1 MAEEIDNEDEY
12 FATPKNISF
21 KDIEKIYLDL
31 KVLANLKVNC
41 KLKVK
46 KKSLQLDSYSL
57 IQAIYRYYHN
67 ENRDKTIEY
76 IEKIVQNISLILP
89 YLLEEKH
96 RGDKANFI
104 MIFPQVI
111 IGLDNLKKTYN
122 GDENV
127 KIKIDYFQ
135 ECIRNYIRQLT

>member
-1 MAEEIDNEDEY
+1 MSDNEE
-12 FATPKNISF
+12 FSTPKPLNS

-41 KLKVK
+41 KLKTKNDV
-46 KKSLQLDSYSL
+46 LQLDSYSF
-57 IQAIYRYYHN
+57 IQAIYRYYNN
-67 ENRDKTIEY
+67 ETRDKTIEF
-76 IEKIVQNISLILP
+76 IEKIINDIDLIIP
-89 YLLEEKH
+89 YLLDIKH
-96 RGDKANFI
+96 KKEKANFI

-111 IGLDNLKKTYN
+111 LGLDNLKKTYS

-135 ECIRNYIRQLT
+135 ECIRNYINSLI

>member
-1 MAEEIDNEDEY
+1 MSDNEDY
-12 FATPKNISF
+12 NTPKPLNS

-41 KLKVK
+41 KLKTKNDV
-46 KKSLQLDSYSL
+46 LQLDSYSL
-57 IQAIYRYYHN
+57 IQAIYRYYNN
-67 ENRDKTIEY
+67 ETRDKTIEF
-76 IEKIVQNISLILP
+76 IEKIVSDIELIIP
-89 YLLEEKH
+89 YLLDPKH
-96 RGDKANFI
+96 KKEKANFI

-111 IGLDNLKKTYN
+111 LGLDNLKKTYS

-135 ECIRNYIRQLT
+135 ECIRNYISSLI

>member
-1 MAEEIDNEDEY
+1 MEEEIENEEEY
-12 FATPKNISF
+12 FATPKNINY

-46 KKSLQLDSYSL
+46 KKSLQLDSYS
-57 IQAIYRYYHN
+57 IVQAIYRYYNN

-76 IEKIVQNISLILP
+76 IEKIVQNISVIIP

-111 IGLDNLKKTYN
+111 LGLDNLKKTYG

>member
-1 MAEEIDNEDEY
+1 MSDNEE
-12 FATPKNISF
+12 FSTPKPLNS

-41 KLKVK
+41 KLKTKNDV
-46 KKSLQLDSYSL
+46 LQLDSYSF
-57 IQAIYRYYHN
+57 IQALYRYYHN
-67 ENRDKTIEY
+67 ETRDKTIEF
-76 IEKIVQNISLILP
+76 IEKIVNDINLIIP
-89 YLLEEKH
+89 YLLDTKH
-96 RGDKANFI
+96 KKEKANFI

-111 IGLDNLKKTYN
+111 LGLDNLKKTYG

-135 ECIRNYIRQLT
+135 ECIRNYISSLI

>member
-1 MAEEIDNEDEY
+1 MSDNED
-12 FATPKNISF
+12 FSTPKPINS

-41 KLKVK
+41 KLKTKNDV
-46 KKSLQLDSYSL
+46 LQLDSYSF
-57 IQAIYRYYHN
+57 IQALYRYYHN
-67 ENRDKTIEY
+67 ETRDKTIEF
-76 IEKIVQNISLILP
+76 IEKIVNDINLIIP
-89 YLLEEKH
+89 YLLDTKH
-96 RGDKANFI
+96 KKEKANFI

-111 IGLDNLKKTYN
+111 LGLDNLKKTYG

-135 ECIRNYIRQLT
+135 ECIRNYISSLI

>member
-1 MAEEIDNEDEY
+1 MSDNED
-12 FATPKNISF
+12 FSTPKPLNF

-41 KLKVK
+41 KLKTKNDV
-46 KKSLQLDSYSL
+46 LQLDSYSL
-57 IQAIYRYYHN
+57 IQAIYRYYNN
-67 ENRDKTIEY
+67 ETRDKTIEF
-76 IEKIVQNISLILP
+76 IEKIINDINFVIP
-89 YLLEEKH
+89 YLLDPKH
-96 RGDKANFI
+96 KKDKANFI

-111 IGLDNLKKTYN
+111 LGLDNLKKTYS

-135 ECIRNYIRQLT
+135 ECIRNYISTLI